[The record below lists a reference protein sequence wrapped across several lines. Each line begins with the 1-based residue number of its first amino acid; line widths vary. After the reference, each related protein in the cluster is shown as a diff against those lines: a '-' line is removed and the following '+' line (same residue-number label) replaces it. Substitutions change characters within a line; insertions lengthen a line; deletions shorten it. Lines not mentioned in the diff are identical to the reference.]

1 MKQRYFQFAA
11 LCLLVLDSPITQAA
25 DYGFGIKLG
34 TLGLGAE
41 VTAGLTDKVSARL
54 GANWF
59 SFETEGTEDQIDYN
73 VDLNLGSFAA
83 LLDWHPMSGGFHL
96 TGGVLVNNNEFNLK
110 ASGQD
115 DYEIGDETYTGDLR
129 VKGVMDFRRTAPY
142 VGLGWGMAPGKTGHW
157 GLAFELGLLYQG
169 EPRVDLTAEGTATR
183 QSDGLVIDVTND
195 PDFQENLLQEQENL
209 QDDLKDFKFYPV
221 ASVGIVYKL

>member
-1 MKQRYFQFAA
+1 VNRSF
-11 LCLLVLDSPITQAA
+11 LLLTVMGLLLLGSPMAQAA
-25 DYGFGIKLG
+25 DYGFGVKVG

-41 VTAGLTDKVSARL
+41 VTTHLTDKVSARF

-83 LLDWHPMSGGFHL
+83 LLDWHPMAGRFHL
-96 TGGVLVNNNEFNLK
+96 TGGVLVNNNELK
-110 ASGQD
+110 LKTSGQD
-115 DYEIGDETYTGDLR
+115 DYEIGNETYTGELH
-129 VKGVMDFRRTAPY
+129 VKGVMNFRRTAPY
-142 VGLGWGMAPGKTGHW
+142 VGLGWGMAPVKTGHW
-157 GLAFELGLLYQG
+157 ALAIELGLLYQG

-195 PDFQENLLQEQENL
+195 PDFQENLVQEQKNL

-221 ASVGIVYKL
+221 ASIGIMYKL